1 MEEEFMDI
9 RRELDKWEDI
19 ENHANSTPLQPRQLF
34 HVDFV
39 PNFNDPVNITRYYTR
54 LGVNTGQT
62 STRNPAMV
70 WVFSSDQY
78 KKCYCNFSVLA

>member
-39 PNFNDPVNITRYYTR
+39 PTYIDPVTHAPR
-54 LGVNTGQT
+54 LTCGCISAPTLH
-62 STRNPAMV
+62 
-70 WVFSSDQY
+70 
-78 KKCYCNFSVLA
+78 K